1 MHQSWDKVKFIFCLS
16 GLTAPKFDIRL
27 CIGQNP
33 FSIFLISFMSQFKM
47 KISIYNCCTS
57 CSNNNLS
64 EFHQIMWTW
73 SGCLIYCFCIFIQK
87 KSCVFI
93 ECVKIYYTNCNKTK
107 YFRLLQYDKFH
118 LLSLSLLAW
127 LVRPSAV
134 KLYHKHGSQAPFS
147 LENSTI
153 FISNNHHCTNKDLHF
168 LSSCW
173 RQKLKMF

>member
-73 SGCLIYCFCIFIQK
+73 SGCLVYCFCIFIQK
-87 KSCVFI
+87 QYCVFI
-93 ECVKIYYTNCNKTK
+93 ECVKIYCTNCNKTK
-107 YFRLLQYDKFH
+107 YFRLLQYDKFQ
-118 LLSLSLLAW
+118 LLSLSLIIIIAQTKICIFW
-127 LVRPSAV
+127 
-134 KLYHKHGSQAPFS
+134 APVGDKNWKCFRRAYS
-147 LENSTI
+147 
-153 FISNNHHCTNKDLHF
+153 
-168 LSSCW
+168 LSSSDMT
-173 RQKLKMF
+173 RP